1 MKKTPKYRRM
11 TKTDR
16 LIIERL
22 YNSGASYRSIS
33 SMTGFAVSSIHTEIR
48 HGLYPHLGAETTRRH
63 CQTAPGAKPL
73 HPCSAHKKTPGR

>member
-22 YNSGASYRSIS
+22 YNNGASYRSIS
-33 SMTGFAVSSIHTEIR
+33 FTTGFAVSSIHTVQHIKNAR
-48 HGLYPHLGAETTRRH
+48 TIAVPAFSLFIHF
-63 CQTAPGAKPL
+63 
-73 HPCSAHKKTPGR
+73 